1 MKKESKKKIQ
11 KKKISKKKILKSEET
26 SGSLLEMTS
35 FHKGVA
41 AFLVFIVFSSKGI
54 LIYNEEIL
62 VGLGF
67 LGFVYYVSK
76 YHGKDIG
83 ESLDI
88 RGEGFKVK
96 LEENVEKERTMIEGR
111 SKAFGNGSI
120 ELDSVEAKAG
130 DADQKALLG
139 WLYSGWIA
147 NQSLSFKSSFGTNF
161 LKIAKS
167 ESSLGGDEIAVW
179 SNGFRGKI
187 YEAVKESHK
196 AQKGQRS
203 AQEQWIL
210 SSLASLEK
218 VDL

>member
-1 MKKESKKKIQ
+1 MTKESKKKIQ
-11 KKKISKKKILKSEET
+11 KATNKKILKSEET

-67 LGFVYYVSK
+67 TGFVYYVSK
-76 YHGKDIG
+76 FHGKDIG
-83 ESLDI
+83 ESLDV
-88 RGEGFKVK
+88 RGEGFKMK
-96 LEENVEKERTMIEGR
+96 LEENVEKERSLIQNR
-111 SKAFGNGSI
+111 SKAFGNGST
-120 ELDSVEAKAG
+120 ELDSVEFKAG
-130 DADQKALLG
+130 GDDQKALLS
-139 WLYSGWIA
+139 WLYSGWVA

-161 LKIAKS
+161 LNITKN
-167 ESSLGGDEIAVW
+167 ESRAGGDEIAVW

-196 AQKGQRS
+196 AQKGQKS
-203 AQEQWIL
+203 AQEAWI
-210 SSLASLEK
+210 LASLSTLEK
-218 VDL
+218 ADL